1 MEVNVNSKMTNEQRR
16 VDFRN
21 MIYIA
26 DGPSDVPAFLLSRV
40 REVPHLQYI
49 LKVIR
54 MLLSRLSV

>member
-26 DGPSDVPAFLLSRV
+26 DGPSDVPAF
-40 REVPHLQYI
+40 
-49 LKVIR
+49 
-54 MLLSRLSV
+54 SVVKGKGGVTFAIYPYGIEIIYECGET